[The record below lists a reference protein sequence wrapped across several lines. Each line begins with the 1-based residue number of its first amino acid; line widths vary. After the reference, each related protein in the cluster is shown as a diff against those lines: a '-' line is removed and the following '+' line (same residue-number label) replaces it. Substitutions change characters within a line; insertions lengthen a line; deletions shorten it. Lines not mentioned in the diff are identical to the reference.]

1 MIKKT
6 VNILGTD
13 YEIRIDPD
21 DPMFK
26 YDIDPIDGYCDETT
40 KTIVVQEFVPDDRSK
55 SDLRHFQ
62 KQVIRHE
69 LIHAFLFESGLAE
82 CSSWAKNE
90 ELVDFFAIQIPKMIL
105 AMEQAEVL

>member
-1 MIKKT
+1 MTKKDCRT
-6 VNILGTD
+6 INILGTD

-26 YDIDPIDGYCDETT
+26 YDIDGYCDETT

-105 AMEQAEVL
+105 AMEQVEVL